1 MRLRSATRCRDEA
14 NRARAARRPLVPGP
28 GGTRHRDREQG
39 RRLPPPG
46 PRSRHGRREPSPR
59 LPGGSSELQVCRLH
73 APGPRGDV
81 DPAHDEQP
89 RENRGA
95 PRVRC
100 PRDETHPAPG
110 ARHGDERSLPAIEE
124 GAPPASAHDADGPPS
139 SIDATTRSAVIVS
152 PSATATR
159 RTTPSPG
166 AGISFCI
173 FIASK
178 ITSVWPRWT
187 RVPAP
192 TATRTTRPGIDE
204 RTSTTAPWPAGRPST
219 ATPLSSEM
227 STIRRRWTW
236 SLRIT
241 WFPWIRRRYRFA
253 PIRTSTASAA
263 GRARAR
269 YVAPSILMTKPSPIA
284 STSISRRS
292 PSTSRRNRMATSR
305 KPFPPPRQ
313 RPPRD
318 RGPFERECRAAG
330 QLTAR
335 DEGCG
340 NRREAFLPWAATPKA
355 GRDPQ
360 VRDHRRPQVPAD
372 ELSPLE
378 KLAVE
383 RKGRQHS
390 SNLVGLDASPHSFDR
405 LPPIPTPDDQ
415 LRNQWVIVRWD
426 DRACRDAA
434 IDPDAR
440 AGRFAVANHAT
451 GRRKEIADRIF
462 GVDAAFNRVPMAGE
476 FRLGD
481 LEAIPRRD
489 PDLLSHQ
496 VHPGHHFRDWI
507 LHLEPGVDL
516 VEREAAVVQQE
527 LDRAGIAIPKAA
539 ESPHRGVDQAGT
551 EASSHGG
558 RGRLLDEL
566 LMTTLDAALP
576 LDEPYAAP

>member
-1 MRLRSATRCRDEA
+1 MRLRPATRCRDEA

-28 GGTRHRDREQG
+28 GGARHRDREQG
-39 RRLPPPG
+39 CGVPPPG

-89 RENRGA
+89 REHRGA
-95 PRVRC
+95 PRIRG
-100 PRDETHPAPG
+100 PRDEPHPAPG
-110 ARHGDERSLPAIEE
+110 ARHGDERTLPAIEE
-124 GAPPASAHDADGPPS
+124 GAPPASAHDADGPPRS
-139 SIDATTRSAVIVS
+139 LPRSPRSAVIVS
-152 PSATATR
+152 PPATATS

-227 STIRRRWTW
+227 SAIRRRWTW

-253 PIRTSTASAA
+253 PIRTSTAFAA

-269 YVAPSILMTKPSPIA
+269 YVAPSIRMTKLSPIA

-318 RGPFERECRAAG
+318 RGPFERVCRPTG

-340 NRREAFLPWAATPKA
+340 NRRHAFLPWAATPKA

-372 ELSPLE
+372 ELAPLE

-383 RKGRQHS
+383 RKVRQHP

-405 LPPIPTPDDQ
+405 LRPIPSVDDQ

-476 FRLGD
+476 IRFGNIQGLPPRVLGF
-481 LEAIPRRD
+481 
-489 PDLLSHQ
+489 
-496 VHPGHHFRDWI
+496 V
-507 LHLEPGVDL
+507 
-516 VEREAAVVQQE
+516 
-527 LDRAGIAIPKAA
+527 
-539 ESPHRGVDQAGT
+539 
-551 EASSHGG
+551 
-558 RGRLLDEL
+558 
-566 LMTTLDAALP
+566 ALP
-576 LDEPYAAP
+576 VSPGIPFPDW